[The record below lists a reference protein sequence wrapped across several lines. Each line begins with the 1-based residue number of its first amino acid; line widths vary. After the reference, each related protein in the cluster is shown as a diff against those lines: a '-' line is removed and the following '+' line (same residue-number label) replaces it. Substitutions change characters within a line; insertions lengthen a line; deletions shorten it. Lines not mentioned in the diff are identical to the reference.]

1 MSSHTV
7 CATVNGNDVTCEV
20 EARASL
26 ASMLREELGL
36 YGTKVS
42 CQAQVCGACT
52 VLVDGA
58 PVSSCTYLA
67 VQVDGRTVTTI
78 EGATLSAPGGSI
90 VQQAFVSAGAIQC
103 GFCTP
108 GYVLAVT
115 ALLEDNPNPSDDQ
128 AKQFLDGNIC
138 RCTGYGQILEA
149 VRAAASAREAR
160 A

>member
-7 CATVNGNDVTCEV
+7 RATINGNDVACEV
-20 EARASL
+20 EARSSL
-26 ASMLREELGL
+26 ASMLREGLGL

-78 EGATLSAPGGSI
+78 EGAEFSAPGGSD
-90 VQQAFVSAGAIQC
+90 VQQAFVSTGAVQC

-128 AKQFLDGNIC
+128 AKSFLDGNIC
-138 RCTGYGQILEA
+138 RCTGYGQILQA
-149 VRAAASAREAR
+149 VRAAASARKAR

>member
-7 CATVNGNDVTCEV
+7 RATVNGNDVSCEV
-20 EARASL
+20 EARTSL
-26 ASMLREELGL
+26 VAMLRDGLGL
-36 YGTKVS
+36 CGTKVS
-42 CQAQVCGACT
+42 CEAQVCGACT

-67 VQVDGRTVTTI
+67 VQADGRTVTTI
-78 EGATLSAPGGSI
+78 EGVAGSAPGGSV
-90 VQQAFVSAGAIQC
+90 VQQAFVAAGAVQC

-115 ALLEDNPNPSDDQ
+115 ALLKECPSPSDDE

-138 RCTGYGQILEA
+138 RCTGYGQIMEA
-149 VRAAASAREAR
+149 VRAAANARDLR
-160 A
+160 R